1 MFHHTNCHP
10 LQTPLHTHLPS
21 LPLHNRV
28 ARHRPI
34 FPKHNSDPEYKN
46 PSELQTSARPSPT
59 SASMLHDPGHELAA
73 LDDRAEHL
81 RHRALHEHALLV
93 RALVRQADV
102 DRAALGAEDL
112 DRLRALRRRASA
124 SV

>member
-1 MFHHTNCHP
+1 
-10 LQTPLHTHLPS
+10 
-21 LPLHNRV
+21 
-28 ARHRPI
+28 
-34 FPKHNSDPEYKN
+34 
-46 PSELQTSARPSPT
+46 
-59 SASMLHDPGHELAA
+59 MLHDPGYELAA